1 MGEALKSFRSGIAWA
16 NAGGA
21 WPDMV
26 FSTRVRFARNLEGF
40 PFPNRAEPRQLA
52 ETRRLALAAA
62 RATSLFARGHFLKTE
77 ALSALERRFLVE
89 RHHISHALA
98 ASVLPSGAAVSC
110 DEDLAVMVNEEDH
123 LRLQCLRA
131 GFAIEE
137 AFSSALKL
145 DEALGRELPF
155 AYGARFG
162 FLTACPTNTGTG
174 MRVSCL
180 AHLPALSR
188 LGRMPQVLEN
198 LSHLGVTA
206 RGIYGEG
213 TVALGDFYQISNATC
228 LGRAEEDFCQN
239 IDRVI
244 RNLIRQE
251 IAAREALLKGPM
263 KLRTE
268 DAVFRALG
276 LLRHARRL
284 SYEEFMQNVSLAR
297 MGAAMGWNTGT
308 DLSAFNQV
316 TLQMQPAHI
325 QAAAG
330 KPLGPEERDAFRAER
345 VRAAF
350 GGR

>member
-1 MGEALKSFRSGIAWA
+1 MAEMIKGFRPHVTWA
-16 NAGGA
+16 NARGA

-26 FSTRVRFARNLEGF
+26 FSTRVRFARNLNSF

-52 ETRRLALAAA
+52 EIRRLALAAA
-62 RATSLFARGHFLKTE
+62 RATGLFSRGHYLRTE
-77 ALSALERRFLVE
+77 ALGQLDKRFLVE
-89 RHHISHALA
+89 RHHISHSLA
-98 ASVLPSGAAVSC
+98 SSVLPSGAVVSN
-110 DEDLAVMVNEEDH
+110 DEDLSVMVNEEDH
-123 LRLQCLRA
+123 LRLQCLSA
-131 GFAIEE
+131 GFAIED
-137 AFSSALKL
+137 AFCSALKL
-145 DEALGRELPF
+145 DELLGRELPF
-155 AYGARFG
+155 AYSGKFG

-188 LGRMPQVLEN
+188 LGRMPQVLEG

-213 TVALGDFYQISNATC
+213 TFVLGDFYQVSNATC
-228 LGRAEEDFCQN
+228 LGRTEEEFCQN

-251 IAAREALLKGPM
+251 IAAREALLKGPLR
-263 KLRTE
+263 LRTE

-284 SYEEFMQNVSLAR
+284 SYEEFMQNISLAR
-297 MGAAMGWNTGT
+297 MGAAMGWNMGLDFST
-308 DLSAFNQV
+308 FNQA
-316 TLQMQPAHI
+316 TLLMQPAHI

-330 KPLGPEERDAFRAER
+330 KPLDSEERDAFRAEYLR
-345 VRAAF
+345 KKLA
-350 GGR
+350 

>member
-1 MGEALKSFRSGIAWA
+1 MADTIKSFRPYVTWA
-16 NAGGA
+16 NARGA
-21 WPDMV
+21 WPDMI

-40 PFPNRAEPRQLA
+40 PFPNRAEPRQLG
-52 ETRRLALAAA
+52 EIRRLALAAA
-62 RATSLFARGHFLKTE
+62 KASVLFSRGHFLK
-77 ALSALERRFLVE
+77 LEELAQLEKRFLVE
-89 RHHISHALA
+89 RHHISQSLA
-98 ASVLPSGAAVSC
+98 AAVLPAGAAVAN
-110 DEDLAVMVNEEDH
+110 DEDLSVMINEEDH
-123 LRLQCLRA
+123 LRLQCLNA

-137 AFSSALKL
+137 AFRSVLKL

-155 AYGARFG
+155 ACDARFG

-188 LGRMPQVLEN
+188 LGQMPQVLES

-213 TVALGDFYQISNATC
+213 TYVLGDFYQISNATC
-228 LGRAEEDFCQN
+228 LGRCEEEFCQN

-251 IAAREALLKGPM
+251 IAARETLLKGRFRL
-263 KLRTE
+263 KTE

-276 LLRHARRL
+276 LLKHARTL
-284 SYEEFMQNVSLAR
+284 SYEEFMQNISLAR
-297 MGAAMGWNTGT
+297 MGAAMGWNIGVDFST
-308 DLSAFNQV
+308 FNQV
-316 TLQMQPAHI
+316 TLLMQPAHI

-330 KPLGPEERDAFRAER
+330 KELNPAERDAFRAEYLR
-345 VRAAF
+345 KKL
-350 GGR
+350 G

>member
-1 MGEALKSFRSGIAWA
+1 MGEAIKTFRPYVTWA
-16 NAGGA
+16 NARGA
-21 WPDMV
+21 WPDMI

-52 ETRRLALAAA
+52 EIRRLALAAA
-62 RATSLFARGHFLKTE
+62 KETGLFSRGHFLKME
-77 ALSALERRFLVE
+77 ALTQAEKRFLVE
-89 RHHISHALA
+89 RHHVSHALA
-98 ASVLPSGAAVSC
+98 SAVLPAGAAVSN
-110 DEDLAVMVNEEDH
+110 DEDLSAMINEEDH
-123 LRLQCLRA
+123 LRLQCLSA
-131 GFAIEE
+131 GFSIDETFA
-137 AFSSALKL
+137 AALKL
-145 DEALGRELPF
+145 DECLGRALPF
-155 AYGARFG
+155 AYSSRFG

-213 TVALGDFYQISNATC
+213 TMVLGDFYQISNATC
-228 LGRAEEDFCQN
+228 LGRTEGEFREN

-251 IAAREALLKGPM
+251 IAAREALLKGP
-263 KLRTE
+263 LRLKTE
-268 DAVFRALG
+268 DAVYRALG
-276 LLRHARRL
+276 LLRHARTL

-297 MGAAMGWNTGT
+297 MGAAMGWNMGLDFST
-308 DLSAFNQV
+308 FNQV
-316 TLQMQPAHI
+316 TLLMQPGHI

-330 KPLGPEERDAFRAER
+330 RELGPAERDAFRADLLR
-345 VRAAF
+345 KKLS
-350 GGR
+350 

>member
-1 MGEALKSFRSGIAWA
+1 MSDVIKNFRPYVTWA
-16 NAGGA
+16 NARGA
-21 WPDMV
+21 WPDMI

-52 ETRRLALAAA
+52 EIRRLALAAA
-62 RATSLFARGHFLKTE
+62 KDTGLFSRGHYLKIE
-77 ALSALERRFLVE
+77 ALGQLEKRFLVE
-89 RHHISHALA
+89 RHHVSHALA
-98 ASVLPSGAAVSC
+98 SSVLPSGAAVAN
-110 DEDLAVMVNEEDH
+110 DEDLSVMINEEDH
-123 LRLQCLRA
+123 LRLQSLNS

-137 AFSSALKL
+137 AFKAAVKL
-145 DEALGRELPF
+145 DEALGARLPL
-155 AYGARFG
+155 AYGAKFG

-188 LGRMPQVLEN
+188 LGQMPQVLES

-213 TVALGDFYQISNATC
+213 TYVLGDFFQISNATC
-228 LGRAEEDFCQN
+228 LGRSEEEFCGN

-251 IAAREALLKGPM
+251 ISARETLLKGRL
-263 KLRTE
+263 KLKTE

-276 LLRHARRL
+276 LLKHARTL
-284 SYEEFMQNVSLAR
+284 SYEEFMQNISLAR
-297 MGAAMGWNTGT
+297 MGAAMGWDMGVDFST
-308 DLSAFNQV
+308 FNQV
-316 TLQMQPAHI
+316 TLLMQPAHI

-330 KPLGPEERDAFRAER
+330 RELSPAERDAFRAEYLR
-345 VRAAF
+345 KKLC
-350 GGR
+350 

>member
-1 MGEALKSFRSGIAWA
+1 MAEVVKSFRPFVAWA
-16 NAGGA
+16 NARGA
-21 WPDMV
+21 WPEMI
-26 FSTRVRFARNLEGF
+26 FSTRVRFARNFDGF

-52 ETRRLALAAA
+52 EIRRLALAAA
-62 RATSLFARGHFLKTE
+62 KNSGLFPRGHFLKIET
-77 ALSALERRFLVE
+77 LGQLDKRFLVE
-89 RHHISHALA
+89 RHHISHALSS
-98 ASVLPSGAAVSC
+98 SVLPSGAVVSN

-123 LRLQCLRA
+123 LRLQCLCA
-131 GFAIEE
+131 GFAIEDS
-137 AFSSALKL
+137 FRSALKL
-145 DEALGRELPF
+145 AEALGRALPF
-155 AYGARFG
+155 AYGERFG

-188 LGRMPQVLEN
+188 LGQMPQVLEN

-213 TVALGDFYQISNATC
+213 TCVLGDFYQISNATC
-228 LGRAEEDFCQN
+228 LGRSEEEFCQN

-263 KLRTE
+263 KIRTE

-276 LLRHARRL
+276 LLRHARSL

-297 MGAAMGWNTGT
+297 MGAAMGWDMGADFST
-308 DLSAFNQV
+308 FNQL
-316 TLQMQPAHI
+316 TLLMQPAHI

-330 KPLGPEERDAFRAER
+330 RALGPADRDAFRAGHTR
-345 VRAAF
+345 KTL
-350 GGR
+350 G

>member
-1 MGEALKSFRSGIAWA
+1 MADVIKAFRSGVTWA
-16 NAGGA
+16 NARGA
-21 WPDMV
+21 WPDMI

-40 PFPNRAEPRQLA
+40 PFPGRAEPRQLA
-52 ETRRLALAAA
+52 EIRRLTFAAVKA
-62 RATSLFARGHFLKTE
+62 SGSFARGHYFKTE
-77 ALSALERRFLVE
+77 ALDRLEKGFLVE

-98 ASVLPSGAAVSC
+98 ASALPSGAAVSN
-110 DEDLAVMVNEEDH
+110 DEDLSVMVNEEDH
-123 LRLQCLRA
+123 LRLRCLSA

-137 AFSSALKL
+137 AFKAALKL

-155 AYGARFG
+155 AYDGNFG

-188 LGRMPQVLEN
+188 LGRMPQVLES

-213 TVALGDFYQISNATC
+213 TCVLGDFYQISNATC
-228 LGRAEEDFCQN
+228 LGRTEEEFCQN

-276 LLRHARRL
+276 LLKHARRL
-284 SYEEFMQNVSLAR
+284 SYEEFMQNISLAR
-297 MGAAMGWNTGT
+297 MGAAMGWNMGVDFST
-308 DLSAFNQV
+308 FNQV
-316 TLQMQPAHI
+316 TLLMQPAHI

-330 KPLGPEERDAFRAER
+330 RPLDPDARDAFRGEFLRKKLA
-345 VRAAF
+345 
-350 GGR
+350 